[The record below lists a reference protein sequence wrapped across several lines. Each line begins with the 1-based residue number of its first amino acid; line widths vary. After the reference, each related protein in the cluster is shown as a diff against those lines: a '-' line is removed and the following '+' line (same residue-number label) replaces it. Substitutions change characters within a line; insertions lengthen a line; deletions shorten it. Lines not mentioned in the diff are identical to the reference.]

1 MNRSGHGGRGP
12 ARGAPRGRS
21 EGSRSLGPSKGAKP
35 SQGSKPSH
43 GPGKPSRGPGKPSHG
58 PGKASHGPGKA
69 SHGPGKASR
78 SPDHGPRGPHGGE
91 REPRQGP
98 PHHGAGPRPTTPEG
112 AHTSPRLPVV
122 RGVPR
127 EGTWLWTCREDA
139 TGDLLEELRL
149 SLDASRVRLVEP
161 GLLESRGAPTF
172 EDSALDVT
180 FARQGVPVVARS
192 DPGDTQGLFA
202 SLVERLR
209 SAPGFV
215 LHVWAPDTDAG
226 NRRMPGCAALEEAL
240 LSRLALE
247 EPALAARRVSGET
260 RVIGDA
266 TLVNVV
272 SLAGGGHVLG
282 AQPLRDAVSS
292 FPGGRARMRVDAD
305 RPSRAA
311 RKVEEALAWLGVAPG
326 PGEVCVDLGAAPGG
340 WSWALL
346 ERRARVIAVD
356 PAELRPDVA
365 RHRGL
370 RHEKKSAFGFEP
382 DEPVDWLFCDMA
394 WRPLEAAQLLAKWG
408 RRRWARLVVANLK
421 LPMKQKAKIVEELR
435 AIVHGGGFSRVR
447 TRQLYH
453 DRDEITLTA
462 IR

>member
-1 MNRSGHGGRGP
+1 MRAGKPSGARAG
-12 ARGAPRGRS
+12 ARGRPPSPG
-21 EGSRSLGPSKGAKP
+21 GSRG
-35 SQGSKPSH
+35 SQ
-43 GPGKPSRGPGKPSHG
+43 GPGKGASGKGSHGKGSHG

-69 SHGPGKASR
+69 SHGPGKASHGANKPSQGKGMHGTGKGAPPPR
-78 SPDHGPRGPHGGE
+78 SSG
-91 REPRQGP
+91 GP
-98 PHHGAGPRPTTPEG
+98 PRAPEG
-112 AHTSPRLPVV
+112 AHTSPRVP
-122 RGVPR
+122 VPR
-127 EGTWLWTCREDA
+127 GAPRSGTWLWTSREDA
-139 TGDLLEELRL
+139 TQDLVDELRAAL
-149 SLDASRVRLVEP
+149 GEGGRVRVLEP
-161 GLLESRGAPTF
+161 GLVESRGAPTF
-172 EDSALDVT
+172 ADGTVDVT
-180 FARQGVPVVARS
+180 FARQGVPVEAVLPDGDAEALLDRVA
-192 DPGDTQGLFA
+192 THAQGA
-202 SLVERLR
+202 S
-209 SAPGFV
+209 SFV
-215 LHVWAPDTDAG
+215 LQVWAPDTDAG
-226 NRRMPGCAALEEAL
+226 NRRMPACAALEA
-240 LSRLALE
+240 RLIE
-247 EPALAARRVSGET
+247 RLAARDTTLASRHVAGET

-266 TLVNVV
+266 TLVSVI
-272 SLAGGGHVLG
+272 STGTGAHAIG
-282 AQPLRDAVSS
+282 AQPLRDAVSP
-292 FPGGRARMRVDAD
+292 FAGGRARMRVDAD

-326 PGEVCVDLGAAPGG
+326 SGEVCVDLGAAPGG

-365 RHRGL
+365 RHRGMK
-370 RHEKKSAFGFEP
+370 HEKKSAFGYEP

-453 DRDEITLTA
+453 DRDEITLVA

>member
-1 MNRSGHGGRGP
+1 M
-12 ARGAPRGRS
+12 A
-21 EGSRSLGPSKGAKP
+21 
-35 SQGSKPSH
+35 
-43 GPGKPSRGPGKPSHG
+43 
-58 PGKASHGPGKA
+58 
-69 SHGPGKASR
+69 
-78 SPDHGPRGPHGGE
+78 
-91 REPRQGP
+91 
-98 PHHGAGPRPTTPEG
+98 PEG
-112 AHTSPRLPVV
+112 THTSPRVPIP
-122 RGVPR
+122 RGAPR

-139 TGDLLEELRL
+139 TDDLLDELR
-149 SLDASRVRLVEP
+149 SAPRADASRVRLLEP
-161 GLLESRGAPTF
+161 GLVESRGAPTF
-172 EDSALDVT
+172 DDGTLDVT
-180 FARQGVPVVARS
+180 FARQGVPVRS
-192 DPGDTQGLFA
+192 SHGAGDDTLFA
-202 SLVERLR
+202 GLVEAVRA
-209 SAPGFV
+209 SSGFV

-226 NRRMPGCAALEEAL
+226 NRRMPACAALEEKL
-240 LSRLALE
+240 LARLAE
-247 EPALAARRVSGET
+247 TEPSLASRRVSGDA

-266 TLVNVV
+266 SLVTIV
-272 SLAGGGHVLG
+272 SLASGAHVLG
-282 AQPLRDAVSS
+282 VQPLRDAVST

-326 PGEVCVDLGAAPGG
+326 SGEVCVDLGAAPGG

-370 RHEKKSAFGFEP
+370 KHEKKSAFGYEP

-408 RRRWARLVVANLK
+408 RRRWARIVVANLK

-453 DRDEITLTA
+453 DRDEITLIA

>member
-1 MNRSGHGGRGP
+1 VPG
-12 ARGAPRGRS
+12 AR
-21 EGSRSLGPSKGAKP
+21 PS
-35 SQGSKPSH
+35 
-43 GPGKPSRGPGKPSHG
+43 
-58 PGKASHGPGKA
+58 
-69 SHGPGKASR
+69 
-78 SPDHGPRGPHGGE
+78 
-91 REPRQGP
+91 
-98 PHHGAGPRPTTPEG
+98 TPEG
-112 AHTSPRLPVV
+112 AHTSPRVPIP
-122 RGVPR
+122 RGKPR

-139 TGDLLEELRL
+139 TDDLLDELRHAL
-149 SLDASRVRLVEP
+149 PADAARVRRLEP
-161 GLLESRGAPTF
+161 GLVESRGAPTF
-172 EDSALDVT
+172 DDGTIDVT
-180 FARQGVPVVARS
+180 FARQGVPVRS
-192 DPGDTQGLFA
+192 SHGAAPRSGGPDDDTDALFA
-202 SLVERLR
+202 ALLEHVRAS
-209 SAPGFV
+209 SSFV
-215 LHVWAPDTDAG
+215 LHVWAPDTDVG
-226 NRRMPGCAALEEAL
+226 NRRMPACAALEERL
-240 LSRLALE
+240 LARLAEE
-247 EPALAARRVSGET
+247 EPALAARRVSGEA

-266 TLVNVV
+266 TLVTIV
-272 SLAGGGHVLG
+272 SLASGGHVIG
-282 AQPLRDAVSS
+282 AQPLRDAVST

-326 PGEVCVDLGAAPGG
+326 SGEVCVDLGAAPGG

-370 RHEKKSAFGFEP
+370 THEKKSAFGYEP

-408 RRRWARLVVANLK
+408 RRRWTRIVVANLK
-421 LPMKQKAKIVEELR
+421 LPMKQKAKIVDELR

>member
-1 MNRSGHGGRGP
+1 
-12 ARGAPRGRS
+12 
-21 EGSRSLGPSKGAKP
+21 
-35 SQGSKPSH
+35 
-43 GPGKPSRGPGKPSHG
+43 
-58 PGKASHGPGKA
+58 
-69 SHGPGKASR
+69 
-78 SPDHGPRGPHGGE
+78 
-91 REPRQGP
+91 
-98 PHHGAGPRPTTPEG
+98 
-112 AHTSPRLPVV
+112 
-122 RGVPR
+122 
-127 EGTWLWTCREDA
+127 
-139 TGDLLEELRL
+139 
-149 SLDASRVRLVEP
+149 
-161 GLLESRGAPTF
+161 
-172 EDSALDVT
+172 
-180 FARQGVPVVARS
+180 
-192 DPGDTQGLFA
+192 
-202 SLVERLR
+202 
-209 SAPGFV
+209 
-215 LHVWAPDTDAG
+215 
-226 NRRMPGCAALEEAL
+226 
-240 LSRLALE
+240 
-247 EPALAARRVSGET
+247 
-260 RVIGDA
+260 
-266 TLVNVV
+266 
-272 SLAGGGHVLG
+272 
-282 AQPLRDAVSS
+282 
-292 FPGGRARMRVDAD
+292 MRVDAD

>member
-1 MNRSGHGGRGP
+1 VP
-12 ARGAPRGRS
+12 I
-21 EGSRSLGPSKGAKP
+21 
-35 SQGSKPSH
+35 
-43 GPGKPSRGPGKPSHG
+43 SRGK
-58 PGKASHGPGKA
+58 
-69 SHGPGKASR
+69 
-78 SPDHGPRGPHGGE
+78 
-91 REPRQGP
+91 
-98 PHHGAGPRPTTPEG
+98 
-112 AHTSPRLPVV
+112 
-122 RGVPR
+122 PR

-139 TGDLLEELRL
+139 TDDLLDELRHAL
-149 SLDASRVRLVEP
+149 PAEATRVRRLEAGLV
-161 GLLESRGAPTF
+161 ESRGAPTF
-172 EDSALDVT
+172 DDGTIDVT
-180 FARQGVPVVARS
+180 FARQGAPVRAS
-192 DPGDTQGLFA
+192 HAADDTDGLFA
-202 SLVERLR
+202 GFFEQVRAS
-209 SAPGFV
+209 SSFV
-215 LHVWAPDTDAG
+215 LHVWAPDTDVG
-226 NRRMPGCAALEEAL
+226 NRRMPACAALEERL
-240 LSRLALE
+240 LARLLE
-247 EPALAARRVSGET
+247 EQPSLAARRVSGEA

-266 TLVNVV
+266 TLVSIV

-282 AQPLRDAVSS
+282 VQPLRDAVST

-326 PGEVCVDLGAAPGG
+326 SGEVCVDLGAAPGG

-370 RHEKKSAFGFEP
+370 THEKKSAFGYEP
-382 DEPVDWLFCDMA
+382 EEPVDWLFCDMA

-408 RRRWARLVVANLK
+408 RRRWARIVVANLK
-421 LPMKQKAKIVEELR
+421 LPMKQKAKIVDELR